1 LILNH
6 LEDAM
11 NLQAVREDKRDE
23 WTLSAVGWVA
33 YRANFTDA
41 SVPSAARMVELAQ
54 LSPGQRVLDLAC
66 GVGVPAFDLAQAVG
80 PQGYVLGLDF
90 AEAMVEGAR
99 EWAKERNATNVEF
112 RTIPSEYEL
121 GVPAAGFDAATCRAG
136 LQYMPEPGP
145 ALKAMH
151 EALKPGGRMVA
162 MTIGSPERCTS
173 LRVLEEVVA
182 RHVDVAALIP
192 PPDPTVP
199 GTVSIS
205 KPEILEEFFTA
216 AGFTDVKTEVA
227 DYPIVQ
233 AENPEVYWELCERSA
248 GPFIRLLT
256 WITDEQRRAIR
267 EDAINELGAMFP
279 DSMVRMTGETLIT
292 VGVKAG

>member
-1 LILNH
+1 
-6 LEDAM
+6 M
-11 NLQAVREDKRDE
+11 NREALREDKRDE
-23 WTLSAVGWVA
+23 WTLSAVGWIA
-33 YRANFTDA
+33 YRPNFTNA
-41 SVPSAARMVELAQ
+41 SRPSTERMVKLAQ

-66 GVGVPAFDLAQAVG
+66 GVGVPAFTIAQVVG
-80 PQGYVLGLDF
+80 PHGYVLGLDF

-99 EWAKERNATNVEF
+99 EWARKHNVTNVEF

-121 GVPAAGFDAATCRAG
+121 GVPPSSFDAAMCRAG
-136 LQYMPEPGP
+136 LQYMPEPVE
-145 ALKAMH
+145 ALRALH

-182 RHVDVAALIP
+182 RHVNVPSLIP
-192 PPDPTVP
+192 KPDPTVP
-199 GTVSIS
+199 GTVALS
-205 KPEILEEFFTA
+205 KPETLEEFFTT

-227 DYPIVQ
+227 DYPIVE

-256 WITDEQRRAIR
+256 TITDEQRRAIR
-267 EDAINELGAMFP
+267 EDAITELSAMFP
-279 DSMVRMTGETLIT
+279 DGPVCMIGETLIT
-292 VGVKAG
+292 TGVKAS